1 MLENI
6 IIIIKIIM
14 IILSLIFPC
23 TSLFVALS
31 TFQIN
36 LYFMSTFFFNILIY
50 SLLFYIFYKKMT
62 EKTKES
68 CWIFFIIVV
77 FFNLIRFFIDLTLNK
92 KHFESKK

>member
-1 MLENI
+1 MLEI
-6 IIIIKIIM
+6 IIIIMKIII

-50 SLLFYIFYKKMT
+50 SLLFYIFYKKVF
-62 EKTKES
+62 EKTKEI

-77 FFNLIRFFIDLTLNK
+77 FSNLIGFFIYLTTS
-92 KHFESKK
+92 E